1 MCILGSENTHYIIVK
16 VSTSGKRRISLNLNS
31 FRLAIFNQFFRIAKR
46 MTFDLVDSRYNT
58 GNFLKLFQ
66 MMNLEIADADGKYT
80 AGFKKFGH
88 LQPGSGIAARHRPV
102 NQIKIQVIQLQ
113 PLHASIKSPIYIS
126 KALRVIP
133 DFAGDKKF
141 LAWDTTFG
149 NCLAY
154 TFFVFVSGSSVNK
167 TVARVHCSCNGC
179 LCFVICCFIYT
190 KP

>member
-16 VSTSGKRRISLNLNS
+16 VSTSGKRCISLNLNS

-102 NQIKIQVIQLQ
+102 NQIIV
-113 PLHASIKSPIYIS
+113 
-126 KALRVIP
+126 P
-133 DFAGDKKF
+133 DLAGDKKF
-141 LAWDTTFG
+141 LTGDTAFG
-149 NCLAY
+149 DCLAY
-154 TFFVFVSGSSVNK
+154 AFFIFVCGSSVDK
-167 TVARVHCSCNGC
+167 TITCVHCGCNGC